1 MEINLSNNIGVRQN
15 MDGFQVGCPA
25 PKVEHAVTA
34 ENRPTAS
41 ELRLSTFDPVKG
53 SEPTTEVPESALMR
67 DDALGKL
74 VGAAFNLA
82 APPMPAFTE

>member
-15 MDGFQVGCPA
+15 MDGFQVGSQA
-25 PKVEHAVTA
+25 PKVEHAATTDK
-34 ENRPTAS
+34 RQSAS
-41 ELRLSTFDPVKG
+41 ELRLSAFDPVKG
-53 SEPTTEVPESALMR
+53 SEPTTEVPESALTR

>member
-15 MDGFQVGCPA
+15 LDGFQVGSPA
-25 PKVEHAVTA
+25 PKVEHAVTT

-41 ELRLSTFDPVKG
+41 ELWLSTFDPVKG

>member
-15 MDGFQVGCPA
+15 MDGFQVGSPA
-25 PKVEHAVTA
+25 TQVEHAAATDT
-34 ENRPTAS
+34 RQPAS

-53 SEPTTEVPESALMR
+53 SEPTAEVPESALMR
-67 DDALGKL
+67 DDELGKL

-82 APPMPAFTE
+82 APPMPTFTE

>member
-1 MEINLSNNIGVRQN
+1 MEINLSSNIGVRQN
-15 MDGFQVGCPA
+15 MDGFQVGSQTTQ
-25 PKVEHAVTA
+25 VEHVATTD
-34 ENRPTAS
+34 NRQSAS

-53 SEPTTEVPESALMR
+53 SEPTAEVPEAALMR

>member
-15 MDGFQVGCPA
+15 MDGFQVGSPT

-82 APPMPAFTE
+82 PPPMPAFTE

>member
-15 MDGFQVGCPA
+15 MDGFQVGSPA

-34 ENRPTAS
+34 ENRPTAP
-41 ELRLSTFDPVKG
+41 ELRLPAFDPVKG

>member
-15 MDGFQVGCPA
+15 MDGFQVGSLA